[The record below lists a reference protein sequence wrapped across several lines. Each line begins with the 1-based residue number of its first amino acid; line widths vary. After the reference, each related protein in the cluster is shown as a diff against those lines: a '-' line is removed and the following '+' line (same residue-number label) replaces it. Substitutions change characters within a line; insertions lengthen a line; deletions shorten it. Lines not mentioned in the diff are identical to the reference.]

1 MLIGKNIRRVSH
13 NLIISKYFEEEN
25 NEIQNQYFIRNVA
38 DELSV
43 ISLGFG
49 GFFVAINPCSFA
61 IEYSTDTF
69 EDMTDINLV
78 EVAQFEAKAATVFR
92 LDGQTEMPSFD
103 YDYIRTQLQSD
114 AEKDELDEAIAS
126 ITGVNSQYSIEQGS
140 LGTNFDSIEL
150 NVEAL
155 NAANYKHLES
165 EEYKIVG
172 IEEEAHDLEL
182 EIARRKQELEQLN
195 QELANKE
202 EILTDTQTH
211 IDMFASKPN
220 TDTDAEVEGQ
230 AEVDND
236 DFANFST
243 MLDELNDFLTPD
255 DLFAELD
262 SFVDEA
268 DERNQEQAAIEHAE
282 NGDKVQISEYAK
294 VMVEEDEPTEET
306 EEQNV

>member
-1 MLIGKNIRRVSH
+1 MLIGKNIRQVSH

-43 ISLGFG
+43 ISLGLG

-69 EDMTDINLV
+69 KDMTDINLV

-92 LDGQTEMPSFD
+92 LDGQTEMPVFD
-103 YDYIRTQLQSD
+103 YDYIRSQLQTE
-114 AEKDELDEAIAS
+114 AEKTELDEAIANIS
-126 ITGVNSQYSIEQGS
+126 GVNDQYTIEQGS

-150 NVEAL
+150 NIDAL
-155 NAANYKHLES
+155 NAANYKHLEN

-172 IEEEAHDLEL
+172 IEDEAHDLEL
-182 EIARRKQELEQLN
+182 EIAKRKQELEQLN

-202 EILTDTQTH
+202 EILTDSQSY
-211 IDMFASKPN
+211 IEVSAAEPDPAPE
-220 TDTDAEVEGQ
+220 EVEKVG
-230 AEVDND
+230 ND
-236 DFANFST
+236 DLQNFSS

-268 DERNQEQAAIEHAE
+268 DERNQEQADIEHAQ
-282 NGDKVQISEYAK
+282 NGDKVQISDYAK
-294 VMVEEDEPTEET
+294 VMVEEEGQEAAP